1 MDKINFVQSWSRYNN
16 KVQAL
21 QQTLGLS
28 AMQTS
33 ENKELESK
41 WVTYDLQVQSLKKK
55 LEMYSLEN
63 SLLTFH
69 KPGSKQ
75 ADDSTG
81 KPFVSGNRYR
91 TGRELNKEI
100 LKQYGHSAVHS
111 LAESYLEGLKQ
122 KQERMLSIKCSEE
135 EVEAGLSPHR
145 HIARERTDK
154 WLAMRKHEEEKKPG
168 APPGEPSRGGSGPLC
183 AIPLHRAGTMKK
195 SHSAPPKQEVVDK
208 VLIRRSLAHADHMKD
223 LNEAIRKLEA
233 AKGHLKKK
241 LKNLEAQ
248 NEFFGNG
255 QPLQAAGPH
264 MLSLSYDPRK
274 EPTSTNP
281 LGSDFLKGLEM
292 DEPLMDDI
300 IKEVMSAN
308 FSYQPQKRDPAIKE
322 RIQKLTLESSRDH
335 VILLTEEEII
345 LEVTSEMSKIIAQD
359 VFKRMA
365 LNTEFDSHFDSTKVQ
380 EYLKNTKPLN
390 F

>member
-28 AMQTS
+28 ALQKS
-33 ENKELESK
+33 EKKELDSK
-41 WVTYDLQVQSLKKK
+41 WVTYDSQVQTLKKK

-63 SLLTFH
+63 SLQLTFH

-81 KPFVSGNRYR
+81 KPFVSGNLYR

-100 LKQYGHSAVHS
+100 LRQYGQSAVHS
-111 LAESYLEGLKQ
+111 LAESYLEG
-122 KQERMLSIKCSEE
+122 
-135 EVEAGLSPHR
+135 
-145 HIARERTDK
+145 
-154 WLAMRKHEEEKKPG
+154 
-168 APPGEPSRGGSGPLC
+168 
-183 AIPLHRAGTMKK
+183 TMKK
-195 SHSAPPKQEVVDK
+195 SHSAPKQEVVDK

-255 QPLQAAGPH
+255 QPLQATGPH

-274 EPTSTNP
+274 EPKSTNP

-292 DEPLMDDI
+292 DDPLMDDI

-308 FSYQPQKRDPAIKE
+308 FSYQPQKRDPAITE
-322 RIQKLTLESSRDH
+322 RIQKLKLESSRDH

-380 EYLKNTKPLN
+380 EYLKNTNPLN